1 MESIA
6 IVPKHVAPD
15 RNCISTLRVLS
26 LACCARQVIARC
38 IRPIAVAVIVMVWM
52 TSLSAAQP
60 PAGAGAL
67 VDAFARAWNT
77 HDGSAFGLL
86 YADDAD
92 WVMVSGERLKGR
104 TAIEQALA
112 KEHGSWARTTTL
124 RAAGVR
130 VRELD
135 PRRAI
140 VMFRWEIVSDAQP
153 EGRPY
158 RGNTVLIAEK
168 TRKGWVIVAGQAS
181 AMPSPK

>member
-1 MESIA
+1 MQSIA
-6 IVPKHVAPD
+6 IVPKNVAPD
-15 RNCISTLRVLS
+15 RNCISKLRVLS
-26 LACCARQVIARC
+26 LPCCARQVFARC
-38 IRPIAVAVIVMVWM
+38 IQPIAVAVIVMVWM
-52 TSLSAAQP
+52 TSPSATQP

-124 RAAGVR
+124 RAADVSVR
-130 VRELD
+130 DLD
-135 PRRAI
+135 PQRAV
-140 VMFRWEIVSDAQP
+140 VMFRWEVVSDAQP

-158 RGNTVLIAEK
+158 RGNTVLIVEK
-168 TRKGWVIVAGQAS
+168 TRTGWVIAAGQAS
-181 AMPSPK
+181 AMPLPK

>member
-6 IVPKHVAPD
+6 IVPKNVAPD
-15 RNCISTLRVLS
+15 RNCISTQQVLRLV
-26 LACCARQVIARC
+26 CCARQVIPRC
-38 IRPIAVAVIVMVWM
+38 IQPIAVAVIVMVWM

-112 KEHGSWARTTTL
+112 KARELGSDDDSSSGRCERARTRSSTRDRDVQVGNRL
-124 RAAGVR
+124 RR
-130 VRELD
+130 
-135 PRRAI
+135 
-140 VMFRWEIVSDAQP
+140 
-153 EGRPY
+153 
-158 RGNTVLIAEK
+158 
-168 TRKGWVIVAGQAS
+168 S
-181 AMPSPK
+181 A